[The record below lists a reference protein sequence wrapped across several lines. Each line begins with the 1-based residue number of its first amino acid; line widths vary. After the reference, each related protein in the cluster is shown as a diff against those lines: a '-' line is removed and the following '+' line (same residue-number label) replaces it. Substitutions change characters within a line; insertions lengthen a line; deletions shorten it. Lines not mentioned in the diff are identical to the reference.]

1 MSFMSRRRDK
11 TVRAAYLMIGRLK
24 EEIQKAERRRPGGLL
39 QTVLM
44 DRVPGKAANC
54 RIQVLIGQPNVF
66 RHHPSN
72 STVDPKHLNRF
83 ELSQSDLLTLG
94 MGAWRISRVRIG
106 ETSIKAEND
115 GYTVMFTLPKG
126 SYATCL
132 LRELVTPEVQ

>member
-54 RIQVLIGQPNVF
+54 RI
-66 RHHPSN
+66 
-72 STVDPKHLNRF
+72 
-83 ELSQSDLLTLG
+83 
-94 MGAWRISRVRIG
+94 
-106 ETSIKAEND
+106 
-115 GYTVMFTLPKG
+115 
-126 SYATCL
+126 
-132 LRELVTPEVQ
+132 